1 MIEPELPYAGSSGW
15 SGTDTSRERAEHMDS
30 TGKTVKN
37 QQLALHLMD
46 LKTAKGVTWKDL
58 SHWFDWHHGTASGV
72 LSALHKSEKVV
83 RLLERR
89 DGCRVYV
96 LPEYVDGRKFD
107 LPRRNMPSKEVFE
120 MLIELRKY
128 GKRFDPSLMLV
139 HYCEVKLDTYW
150 PNWRDK

>member
-30 TGKTVKN
+30 TGKTADN
-37 QQLALHLMD
+37 QKLTLALLEIKD
-46 LKTAKGVTWKDL
+46 IKGVTWKDL
-58 SHWFDWHHGTASGV
+58 ADWYGWHHGTASGV
-72 LSALHKSEKVV
+72 LSALHKADKIV
-83 RLLERR
+83 RLVDRR
-89 DGCRVYV
+89 DKCRIYV
-96 LPEYVDGRKFD
+96 LPEYVQGRRFD
-107 LPRRNMPSKEVFE
+107 APRRNMPSKEVFE

-150 PNWRDK
+150 PDWRDK